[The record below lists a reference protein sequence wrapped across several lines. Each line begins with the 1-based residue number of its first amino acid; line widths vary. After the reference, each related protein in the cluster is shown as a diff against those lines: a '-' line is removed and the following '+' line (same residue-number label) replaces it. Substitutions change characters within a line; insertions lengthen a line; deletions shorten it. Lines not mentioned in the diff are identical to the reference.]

1 MTEKE
6 IHIPKITRLKR
17 ADGKFSIKVTD
28 EMQAEFARLY
38 KEDVIKRRKEKEEQ
52 DGRLEG

>member
-1 MTEKE
+1 
-6 IHIPKITRLKR
+6 
-17 ADGKFSIKVTD
+17 
-28 EMQAEFARLY
+28 MQAEFARLY